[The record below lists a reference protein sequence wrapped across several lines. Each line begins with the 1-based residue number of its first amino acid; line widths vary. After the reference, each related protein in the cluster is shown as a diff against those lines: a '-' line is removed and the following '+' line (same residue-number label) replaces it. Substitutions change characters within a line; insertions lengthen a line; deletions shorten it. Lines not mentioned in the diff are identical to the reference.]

1 MHLTVRHA
9 TRYEYEP
16 EASGIALRL
25 KLFPRDSDAQTIAN
39 WSLTVNGEEV
49 RPLLS
54 DAAGDRIAL
63 WHGTG
68 ELGSVEIVASGTVHT
83 TDTSGV
89 LRGRRE
95 AMPPAV
101 YLRETEMTEPSAVI
115 RAMADDIEG
124 DDRLS
129 WLHALSAAVQEMVT
143 YTPGATEAGTTA
155 AEVAVLG
162 QGVCQD
168 QAHVFISAART
179 KGIPARY
186 VTGYLLDA
194 ERDEDRDEQS
204 HAWAEAYVDGLG
216 WVGFDVTHQL
226 CPTDVY
232 VRLASGLDAPDAAP
246 IRGTVS
252 GEPEQTLESE
262 VSVRSG
268 QSQSQSQSQS

>member
-16 EASGIALRL
+16 AAGGIALRL
-25 KLFPRDSDAQTIAN
+25 KLFPRDSDAQTVDD
-39 WSLTVNGEEV
+39 WTVTVNGEQV
-49 RPLLS
+49 KPLMT

-63 WHGTG
+63 WHGNG
-68 ELGSVEIVASGTVHT
+68 QLDVVEILAEGSVRT

-101 YLRETEMTEPSAVI
+101 YLRQTEITEPSPAI
-115 RAMADDIEG
+115 EAIAEGIEKDDT
-124 DDRLS
+124 LS
-129 WLHALSAAVQEMVT
+129 SLHALSAAVQDAVV
-143 YTPGATEAGTTA
+143 YTPGATEAGTSA

-162 QGVCQD
+162 RGVCQD

-179 KGIPARY
+179 MGIPARY

-194 ERDEDRDEQS
+194 ERDEDRDEQT
-204 HAWAEAYVDGLG
+204 HAWAEAHVAGLG
-216 WVGFDVTHQL
+216 WIGFDITHQL

-232 VRLASGLDAPDAAP
+232 VRLATGLDAPDAAP
-246 IRGTVS
+246 VRGTFS
-252 GEPEQTLESE
+252 GEPEQTLSTE
-262 VSVRSG
+262 VSVRSV
-268 QSQSQSQSQS
+268 QSQSQSQQ